1 MTTVLVADDHQLV
14 RQALRRAFDEAG
26 LRVVSEA
33 CDGEEAVR
41 LTRQLEPDV
50 VVMDVTMPVLDGIQA
65 TKQIYDTIPD
75 TKVVILTMHGED
87 RLICEAIQAGA
98 VAFLSK
104 DCAMQEVVDTVKLT
118 ATGEVFLSPELA
130 NSMLAEFDEQ
140 EETDEQEDKP
150 EVISPLTR
158 REEEILQE
166 IANGRSTAEVAQE
179 LFISPKTVKNHLAS
193 IYVKLEAR
201 DRTQAVVSGVK
212 LGIVSLH

>member
-14 RQALRRAFDEAG
+14 RQALRRALDDAG
-26 LRVVSEA
+26 LCVVSEA
-33 CDGEEAVR
+33 SDGEEAVR
-41 LTRQLEPDV
+41 LAKQLEPDV
-50 VVMDVTMPVLDGIQA
+50 VVMDVTMPILDGIQA
-65 TKQIYDTIPD
+65 TKQIYDTNPS
-75 TKVVILTMHGED
+75 TKIVILTMHSED
-87 RLICEAIQAGA
+87 KLIRDAIQAGA

-130 NSMLAEFDEQ
+130 DSMLQAFAEPQDESDQ
-140 EETDEQEDKP
+140 P
-150 EVISPLTR
+150 EVVSPLTK

-166 IANGRSTAEVAQE
+166 VADGKSTAEVARD

-201 DRTQAVVSGVK
+201 DRTQAVLSGVK
-212 LGIVSLH
+212 LGIVALR

>member
-130 NSMLAEFDEQ
+130 DSMLAEFDEQ